1 MANRAVT
8 LYLRIKTADGK
19 KPFCKPVYLAKGR
32 LKPLYAFVDGEPEHR
47 PEGVYYMRFGAD
59 SGKQPMVP
67 LGTDPYLALDKVA
80 EKERWLRDRERGVVT
95 PTSDNPKQESRK
107 TFDSAVE
114 QYFTNLDSQG
124 KDRKTIRA
132 YRVALKEFRQSCS
145 KQFLDEIGKQ
155 DLLDYMGWLRIQPPK
170 LRKDGKPRKARRS
183 GDPNR
188 TYFNKVNDVVIFLS
202 AQGIHRLLKKCE
214 YPKFAEKPVVFYD
227 SAQVGSPYS
236 VLRAAVELSTPIRA
250 STLGSFGMSVSRS
263 VSAQILTMPSPPR
276 VTAFSAATFCRRRCP
291 HHAKLCGSVTTH

>member
-1 MANRAVT
+1 MANLTVT
-8 LYLRIKTADGK
+8 LYIRIKTEDGK

-32 LKPLYAFVDGEPEHR
+32 LKPLYAIVNGEPEYR

-80 EKERWLRDRERGVVT
+80 EQERWLRDRDRGIVISI
-95 PTSDNPKQESRK
+95 PDSPKPENSRW
-107 TFDSAVE
+107 TFDSAVQ
-114 QYFTNLDSQG
+114 QYFKNLDSQG

-145 KQFLDEIGKQ
+145 KKFLDEICKQ
-155 DLLDYMGWLRIQPPK
+155 DLLDFMGWLRVQPPK

-202 AQGIHRLLKKCE
+202 AQGINRLLKKCE
-214 YPKFAEKPVVFYD
+214 YPKFAEKPTLREWSRAGRIPSFRIGREYRYD
-227 SAQVGSPYS
+227 P
-236 VLRAAVELSTPIRA
+236 AAIADWIQEREISQGPK
-250 STLGSFGMSVSRS
+250 
-263 VSAQILTMPSPPR
+263 
-276 VTAFSAATFCRRRCP
+276 RCQRQFP
-291 HHAKLCGSVTTH
+291 TSGGV